1 MIRSI
6 KVKWLLRSILKSG
19 MGAEI
24 QASTST
30 SDTSDIDAVI
40 KSCFQRDITSD
51 KNNNRMTFAD

>member
-24 QASTST
+24 QASTA
-30 SDTSDIDAVI
+30 TSDIDAVI